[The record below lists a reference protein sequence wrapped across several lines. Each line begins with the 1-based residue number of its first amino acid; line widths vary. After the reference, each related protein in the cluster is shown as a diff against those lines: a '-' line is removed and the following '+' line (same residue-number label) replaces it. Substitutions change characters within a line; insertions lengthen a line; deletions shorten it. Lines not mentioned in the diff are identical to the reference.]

1 MLSELYHPNSPPLRH
16 VSCESNANSAPDCI
30 ADLSFAWC
38 AAAKETLANKKAKVT
53 TMVIT
58 DTSLSMS
65 PASAKLAEAIFAA
78 ESLLKSVGILS
89 AYNYKQERELVTMI
103 AKHLAS
109 RLGDPQVASFTFPII
124 SMRGLVETL
133 GQPSQE
139 TGEGYIWKLETAA
152 AIRASLSRTLSKF
165 SKELKVHGLSKP
177 LQNPS
182 ENYVRMIATLLPTLE
197 IHVESDGF
205 SMDRLWVNMMNI
217 IIDEAGEI
225 HPPKNLDRREFVTDK
240 ALADEMM
247 ATAHADL
254 RAMHAAGVNLSPN
267 FLRQI
272 GEEEAAREL
281 ERAATATQVKQV
293 MEQTHLIEDILEER
307 KSSGKARS
315 WFKVRWQG
323 YHPSW
328 EAWRI
333 EGEPGTPLVTC
344 EPMCNVM
351 GTEAL
356 KKWGEQPPPP

>member
-1 MLSELYHPNSPPLRH
+1 
-16 VSCESNANSAPDCI
+16 
-30 ADLSFAWC
+30 
-38 AAAKETLANKKAKVT
+38 LANKKAKVT

-103 AKHLAS
+103 AKHLAP

-225 HPPKNLDRREFVTDK
+225 HPPKNLDRREFVMDK

-333 EGEPGTPLVTC
+333 EGEPGTPLVTW